1 MYSVILRKKGKET
14 VGEPLGWG
22 EAYNIY
28 EAQAREVNAVNE
40 KGEYLHPDQRISIR
54 KVEG

>member
-1 MYSVILRKKGKET
+1 MYSVIFRKKGKET
-14 VGEPLGWG
+14 IGQPLSWG
-22 EAYNIY
+22 DAYNIY
-28 EAQAREVNAVNE
+28 ETQAKEVNAVNE